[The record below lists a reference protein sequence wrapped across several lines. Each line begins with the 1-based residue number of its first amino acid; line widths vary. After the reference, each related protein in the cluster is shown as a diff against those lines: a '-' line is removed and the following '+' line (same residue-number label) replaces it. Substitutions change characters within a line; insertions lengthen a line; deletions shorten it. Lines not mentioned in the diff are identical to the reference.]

1 VYFLPLCS
9 QVYADALASIHP
21 SRFYYTVPLCEVRP
35 CQVYC
40 GCVGLSVH
48 LRKRPRQIKSVWL
61 LKNRPLHGYLCVVWH
76 TVFLLIVS
84 HVFLCSVLAL

>member
-35 CQVYC
+35 RQLYC

-48 LRKRPRQIKSVWL
+48 FRARPVKLVWL
-61 LKNRPLHGYLCVVWH
+61 LKNRPLHSYLCDVWH
-76 TVFLLIVS
+76 SVFLLVVP
-84 HVFLCSVLAL
+84 HVFLCSVSAL